1 MSIFINGKHLFHVKF
16 LKLYLRLCDKIPR
29 DAVAHLGFRVGNGV
43 IYHIVRRPGGIH
55 VAAARCDECLFY
67 KLMTR
72 SYVLG
77 TPMIIDGRLRVIVAD
92 THAVRR
98 LLGEHISQVIKA
110 EPLSP
115 ADVTLT
121 KRQRE
126 VLSALANGHNI
137 SSAARE
143 SAVSKVAVYKTFKKT
158 LRKLTQLIS

>member
-1 MSIFINGKHLFHVKF
+1 MENIYIHVKF

-43 IYHIVRRPGGIH
+43 IYHIVKRPGGIH
-55 VAAARCDECLFY
+55 IAAARCDECLFY

-72 SYVLG
+72 SYVFG

-110 EPLSP
+110 EPLSRRDP
-115 ADVTLT
+115 HQEAEGGPLSLG
-121 KRQRE
+121 QRPQ
-126 VLSALANGHNI
+126 H
-137 SSAARE
+137 
-143 SAVSKVAVYKTFKKT
+143 K
-158 LRKLTQLIS
+158 LRRPGVGRLQSRRI

>member
-1 MSIFINGKHLFHVKF
+1 
-16 LKLYLRLCDKIPR
+16 
-29 DAVAHLGFRVGNGV
+29 VGNGV
-43 IYHIVRRPGGIH
+43 IYHIVKRPGGIH
-55 VAAARCDECLFY
+55 IAAARCDECLFY

-72 SYVLG
+72 SYVFG

-98 LLGEHISQVIKA
+98 PVGRTRKPSHQGGA
-110 EPLSP
+110 

-158 LRKLTQLIS
+158 LQKLTQLIS